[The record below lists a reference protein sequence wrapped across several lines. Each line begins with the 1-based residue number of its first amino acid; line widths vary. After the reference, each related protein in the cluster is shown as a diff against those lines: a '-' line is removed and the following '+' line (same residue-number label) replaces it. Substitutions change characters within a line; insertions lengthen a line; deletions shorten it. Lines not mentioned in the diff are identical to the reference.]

1 MTKWRLCCVKKTL
14 LYNITPVA
22 KPRMTR
28 SDKWKKRPATDKYWQ
43 FKDKVREANIELYN
57 GCTITFHI
65 SMPVSWSNKKRD
77 SMRFQYHEQKPDIDN
92 FAKALLDA
100 IYDDDAHIAHITI
113 IKKWADQGAIEII

>member
-1 MTKWRLCCVKKTL
+1 
-14 LYNITPVA
+14 
-22 KPRMTR
+22 MTR

-77 SMRFQYHEQKPDIDN
+77 SMRFQYHEQKVDN
-92 FAKALLDA
+92 GIMTDPINIHSQENSTHYTDSHERREQTYEAERRWYESGVCYVFENVEVNYVD
-100 IYDDDAHIAHITI
+100 
-113 IKKWADQGAIEII
+113 